1 MSVLITEH
9 VLQPYEIAPVVA
21 NIEEAIGGASRE
33 VAIISMLSMILIMTH
48 PEITQDQLTAGV
60 KDVSRYICLVLDP
73 PEPGMMN

>member
-21 NIEEAIGGASRE
+21 DLESMLSGVSRE
-33 VAIISMLSMILIMTH
+33 VSIISMLSMILIMTH

-60 KDVSRYICLVLDP
+60 KDVSRYICLVLDS